1 VRGDMGKKYTKTE
14 VDEHLETLRSI
25 LRSNKNTAFNP
36 ADMMR
41 IIRKAKDIIL
51 QLNRP
56 RRDYG

>member
-1 VRGDMGKKYTKTE
+1 MGKKYTKTE

-25 LRSNKNTAFNP
+25 LRSNKNTGFNP
-36 ADMMR
+36 GDMMR

-56 RRDYG
+56 RWDYS